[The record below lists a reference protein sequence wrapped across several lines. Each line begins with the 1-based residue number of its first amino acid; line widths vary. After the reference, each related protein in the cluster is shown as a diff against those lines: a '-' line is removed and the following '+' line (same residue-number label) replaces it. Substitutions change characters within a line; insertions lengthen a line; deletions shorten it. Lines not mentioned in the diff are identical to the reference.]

1 MIGKISL
8 FSVIF
13 VAMAVFVTMS
23 MYGENKGKIVSVVA
37 SETIPLP
44 QSLTTSTWGIFDP
57 ETGALLAGNN
67 FNALYPIASIS
78 KLFTA
83 VAVMQSSEKN
93 EMFKIVAS
101 DVNTEGRSG
110 KLSTGM
116 ETTPYELLFPL
127 LLESSNDA
135 AVAIERSLNTA
146 FIEST
151 NEVIRSLS
159 LSHTHIIESTGLS
172 SENVSTVADL
182 ATFFTYLGK
191 TYPHIVDITALD
203 TYIDNRTGYGNSNP
217 LHSSPNFTGGKQ
229 GYTNEAKH
237 TFVGTFTLQGSSR
250 EIGIVLLQSSDLQSD
265 SNTILD
271 YSERLFHDSDI
282 LKL

>member
-13 VAMAVFVTMS
+13 VAMSVFVTAS
-23 MYGENKGKIVSVVA
+23 MYVENKGKVVSVVA

-44 QSLTTSTWGIFDP
+44 QSLTTTTWGIFDP
-57 ETGALLAGNN
+57 ETGALLAGSN
-67 FNALYPIASIS
+67 FDAPFPIASIT

-83 VAVMQSSEKN
+83 HAVLQSPLKN
-93 EMFKIVAS
+93 EKFKIISA

-110 KLSTGM
+110 KLSEGL

-135 AVAIERSLNTA
+135 AVAIERALNTV
-146 FIEST
+146 FIESKE
-151 NEVIRSLS
+151 EVIRSLS
-159 LSHTHIIESTGLS
+159 LTHTYIVEPTGLS
-172 SENVSTVADL
+172 SKNVSTAADL
-182 ATFFTYLGK
+182 SIFFAYLRK
-191 TYPHIVDITALD
+191 TYPHIVDITTLD
-203 TYIDNRTGYGNSNP
+203 TYIDGRTGYGNSNP
-217 LHSSPNFTGGKQ
+217 LHSLSNFRGGKQ

-237 TFVGTFTLQGSSR
+237 TFVGTFTLPGSSK
-250 EIGIVLLQSSDLQSD
+250 EIGIVLLQSSDLQGD
-265 SNTILD
+265 SEAILS